1 MTVDPVFVTITPV
14 SVGPYHYV
22 PTEWICILFVVLY
35 SISTVLHLGQAIKY
49 RLWWMIPTAI
59 FAGILEIM
67 GWSARLWSS
76 RSPKLLTPY
85 EMQLVGTII
94 APTPLVA
101 ANFIIL
107 GKVIGQLGPQFSRLT
122 PKMYTIVFCSFDVI
136 CLIIQAIG
144 GASAAHS
151 AGQKTSATMGA
162 NIMLGGIAAQ
172 LFAIVVYVTLAAEF
186 FLRLKYDAPF
196 RYVDK
201 LEKGQRP
208 VSKHLLL
215 MLHGLGFCSL
225 CIFIRS
231 VYRTVELANGWA
243 GPVISTERYFDWLDG
258 GLVTLAIY
266 TLNVMHPGIWLK
278 RDDSAAHAS
287 QQSIDEEAS
296 ASLDLDLYCPWTLQ
310 RNGWTFTAASR
321 Q

>member
-1 MTVDPVFVTITPV
+1 
-14 SVGPYHYV
+14 PYHYV
-22 PTEWICILFVVLY
+22 PTEWICVLFVVLY
-35 SISTVLHLGQAIKY
+35 SISTVLHLGQALRYK
-49 RLWWMIPTAI
+49 LWWMIPTAT
-59 FAGILEIM
+59 FAGILEIL

-76 RSPKLLTPY
+76 RSPKLLTPF

-107 GKVIGQLGPQFSRLT
+107 GKIITQVGPEYSRLT
-122 PKMYTIVFCSFDVI
+122 PKLYTILFCCFDVI
-136 CLIIQAIG
+136 CLIVQAVG

-151 AGQKTSATMGA
+151 ASTKTSATMGA

-172 LFAIVVYVTLAAEF
+172 LFAIVVYVTLAAET
-186 FLRLKYDAPF
+186 LIRLKYNAPF
-196 RYVDK
+196 RYVEQPRI
-201 LEKGQRP
+201 LEKGQRA
-208 VSKHLLL
+208 VSKNLQL
-215 MLHGLGFCSL
+215 MFCGMALCTL

-266 TLNVMHPGIWLK
+266 TLNFIHPGIWVK
-278 RDDSAAHAS
+278 KDDPIVHAS
-287 QQSIDEEAS
+287 QQAVDEEAS
-296 ASLDLDLYCPWTLQ
+296 AT
-310 RNGWTFTAASR
+310 
-321 Q
+321 

>member
-1 MTVDPVFVTITPV
+1 MTFGSVFATIVPV

-22 PTEWICILFVVLY
+22 PTEWICVLFVVLY
-35 SISTVLHLGQAIKY
+35 SISTVLHLGQALRYK
-49 RLWWMIPTAI
+49 LWWMIPTAT
-59 FAGILEIM
+59 FAGILEIL

-76 RSPKLLTPY
+76 RSPKLLTPF

-107 GKVIGQLGPQFSRLT
+107 GKIITQVGPEYSRLT
-122 PKMYTIVFCSFDVI
+122 PKLYTILFCCFDVI
-136 CLIIQAIG
+136 CLIVQAVG

-151 AGQKTSATMGA
+151 ASTKTSATMGA

-172 LFAIVVYVTLAAEF
+172 LFAIVVYVTLAAET
-186 FLRLKYDAPF
+186 LIRLKYNAPF
-196 RYVDK
+196 RYVEQPRI
-201 LEKGQRP
+201 LEKGQRA
-208 VSKHLLL
+208 VSKNLQL
-215 MLHGLGFCSL
+215 MLCGMALCTL

-266 TLNVMHPGIWLK
+266 TLNFIHPGIWVK
-278 RDDSAAHAS
+278 KDDPTVHAS
-287 QQSIDEEAS
+287 QQAVDEEAS
-296 ASLDLDLYCPWTLQ
+296 AT
-310 RNGWTFTAASR
+310 
-321 Q
+321 